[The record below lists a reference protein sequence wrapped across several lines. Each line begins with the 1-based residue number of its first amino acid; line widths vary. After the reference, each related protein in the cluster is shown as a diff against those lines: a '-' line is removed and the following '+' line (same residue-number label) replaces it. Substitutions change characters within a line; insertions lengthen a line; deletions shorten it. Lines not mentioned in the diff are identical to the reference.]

1 MHQKAVMDAIPTEN
15 LPDAKILSGMF
26 IGKGG
31 ANMQTISQRCGEK
44 YRSQLD
50 IKLKNHMD
58 PFAFSIFV
66 CANQPDTF
74 TLAVELTQQHLI
86 NTYTDFYRNLQQEIN
101 GE

>member
-1 MHQKAVMDAIPTEN
+1 
-15 LPDAKILSGMF
+15 
-26 IGKGG
+26 
-31 ANMQTISQRCGEK
+31 
-44 YRSQLD
+44 LD
-50 IKLKNHMD
+50 IKLKNHTD

-101 GE
+101 GEQVLTLLGSTSTYFVQPFFTKRTREGLNAFSQLIK